1 MKYPPPAAR
10 IPAFTA
16 RSRNITGPEVSK
28 EGGRTVPSFADIKQT
43 LENAAKRIAELGDSL

>member
-10 IPAFTA
+10 IPVSTV
-16 RSRNITGPEVSK
+16 RSRNITGPEVST
-28 EGGRTVPSFADIKQT
+28 EGGRSVPSFADIKQR